1 MNYSAIEKKAR
12 LLQFEIWNQR
22 QILFPSGAP
31 LLRMFSPDV
40 AARVLGVEY
49 EIRPSIASTSD
60 SYRAAGQFDRGRGII
75 SVSGEFSFEVQRF
88 TGAHEA
94 GHAVL
99 HPQIGNGV
107 AHRDRPI
114 VGDGGGSSR
123 PLWEREADYF
133 AACFLAPRKL
143 FLEAFE
149 RRFGPAPLRLDENVA
164 FYLAGRQGRLLATEP
179 PGSLGFAISVAKA
192 EWLGGPRF
200 KSLASTFGMSPAA
213 VAVRLRELELLAT

>member
-1 MNYSAIEKKAR
+1 MDYLQIEKKAR
-12 LLQFEIWNQR
+12 LLQFDIWSER

-49 EIRPSIASTSD
+49 ESRASIAAAD
-60 SYRAAGQFDRGRGII
+60 SRFRAAGQLDRGRGII
-75 SVSGEFSFEVQRF
+75 SVSSEFPFEVQRF
-88 TGAHEA
+88 TGAHEI
-94 GHAVL
+94 GHLLL
-99 HPQIGNGV
+99 HPEIGDGV
-107 AHRDRPI
+107 AHRDLPI
-114 VGDGGGSSR
+114 VSGPNGRTR
-123 PLWEREADYF
+123 PVWEQEADYF

-149 RRFGPAPLRLDENVA
+149 CRFGPAPLYLDDNVA

-179 PGSLGFAISVAKA
+179 PGSMQFGIAVAKA

-200 KSLASTFGMSPAA
+200 KSLAATFGMSPAA
-213 VAVRLRELELLAT
+213 VAIRLRELGLLAA